1 MDINLMITS
10 FPKLLDATVVT
21 VKLLSLS
28 LFFGLFIG
36 LLFAILRLSKNK
48 IINKFAYGYSY
59 VFRGTPLLVQIFII
73 YFGLGN
79 IEYFRSTF
87 LWVVFKEP
95 YWCAIIAFALNTG
108 AYTSEILRSAF
119 QTIKPGFIEAGKS
132 LGISNKIIFYKIQI
146 PIAIRQSLPAYG
158 NEIILMMKGTS
169 LASTVTL
176 MDFDLMINS
185 LPKLLGATVVTLK
198 LLSASLFF
206 GLFIGLLFAVLRLN
220 KNKIINKF
228 AYTYSYVFRGT
239 PLLVQIFII
248 YFGLGQIEYFRS
260 TFLWVVFKEPYWCA
274 IIAFALN
281 TGAYTSE
288 ILRSAFQTI
297 KPGLIEAGK
306 SLGISNKIIFY
317 KIQIP
322 IAIRQSLPAY
332 GNEIILMMKGTSL
345 ASTVTLM
352 DLTGVAKYIISTTF
366 KPIEVFI
373 VAGGIYLFMT
383 FIIHNVIKFLEK
395 KYSFN

>member
-1 MDINLMITS
+1 MDLDLMITS
-10 FPKLLDATVVT
+10 F
-21 VKLLSLS
+21 
-28 LFFGLFIG
+28 
-36 LLFAILRLSKNK
+36 
-48 IINKFAYGYSY
+48 
-59 VFRGTPLLVQIFII
+59 
-73 YFGLGN
+73 
-79 IEYFRSTF
+79 
-87 LWVVFKEP
+87 
-95 YWCAIIAFALNTG
+95 
-108 AYTSEILRSAF
+108 
-119 QTIKPGFIEAGKS
+119 
-132 LGISNKIIFYKIQI
+132 
-146 PIAIRQSLPAYG
+146 
-158 NEIILMMKGTS
+158 
-169 LASTVTL
+169 
-176 MDFDLMINS
+176 
-185 LPKLLGATVVTLK
+185 PKLLGATVVTLK

-206 GLFIGLLFAVLRLN
+206 GLFLGLFFAILRLN
-220 KNKIINKF
+220 KNIFINKF
-228 AYTYSYVFRGT
+228 AYGYSYIFRGT

-248 YFGLGQIEYFRS
+248 YFGLGQIEYLR
-260 TFLWVVFKEPYWCA
+260 TTLLWVILKEPYWCA
-274 IIAFALN
+274 IIAFTLN

-297 KPGLIEAGK
+297 KPGIIEAGK

-383 FIIHNVIKFLEK
+383 FIIHNVIKYLEK
-395 KYSFN
+395 KYSFQ

>member
-10 FPKLLDATVVT
+10 FPKLLDAAVVT
-21 VKLLSLS
+21 LKLLSLS

-73 YFGLGN
+73 YFGLGQ

-158 NEIILMMKGTS
+158 LS
-169 LASTVTL
+169 L
-176 MDFDLMINS
+176 
-185 LPKLLGATVVTLK
+185 
-198 LLSASLFF
+198 
-206 GLFIGLLFAVLRLN
+206 
-220 KNKIINKF
+220 
-228 AYTYSYVFRGT
+228 
-239 PLLVQIFII
+239 
-248 YFGLGQIEYFRS
+248 
-260 TFLWVVFKEPYWCA
+260 
-274 IIAFALN
+274 
-281 TGAYTSE
+281 
-288 ILRSAFQTI
+288 
-297 KPGLIEAGK
+297 
-306 SLGISNKIIFY
+306 
-317 KIQIP
+317 
-322 IAIRQSLPAY
+322 
-332 GNEIILMMKGTSL
+332 
-345 ASTVTLM
+345 
-352 DLTGVAKYIISTTF
+352 
-366 KPIEVFI
+366 
-373 VAGGIYLFMT
+373 
-383 FIIHNVIKFLEK
+383 IHI
-395 KYSFN
+395 